1 MPFKKILLAVDD
13 SKYSKK
19 GLDLTIKIAAES
31 KTPVA
36 LIHVLNPI
44 TGRIP
49 TKQREELLRDMVA
62 EAKQTFSGYKTAL
75 EDLGIEVTGLT
86 PEGEPSDEILLA
98 AKQQGCDLIVIGAK
112 RHGNIGGLLLG
123 SVAHRILYRAEMP
136 VLVAR

>member
-13 SKYSKK
+13 SKTSMK
-19 GLDLTIKIAAES
+19 GLETTVKLAGENKI
-31 KTPVA
+31 PVV
-36 LIHVLNPI
+36 LVHVLNPI

-49 TKQREELLRDMVA
+49 TKQREELMCEMVA
-62 EAKQTFSGYKTAL
+62 EAKEMFSSYRTTL
-75 EDLGIEVTGLT
+75 EDLGVTVTGLT

-98 AKQQGCDLIVIGAK
+98 ATQEGCDIIVIGSK

-123 SVAHRILYRAEMP
+123 SVAHRVLYRAKIP

>member
-19 GLDLTIKIAAES
+19 GLDLVARLVDNN
-31 KTPVA
+31 KTPVV
-36 LIHVLNPI
+36 LVHVLNPV

-49 TKQREELLRDMVA
+49 TKQREELMKEMVE
-62 EAKQTFSGYKTAL
+62 EAKKTFADYRSTL
-75 EDLGIEVTGLT
+75 EKLGCEVTGLT

-98 AKQQGCDLIVIGAK
+98 AKQHGCDLVVIGAK

-123 SVAHRILYRAEMP
+123 SVTHQILYRAEVP